1 MRRHQVFVDWYNF
14 VRGEAAYAASVA
26 RTGLRL
32 DIKPESW
39 THTEGILAKVM
50 TMKERQALAAAA
62 VLGVLAVLALLS
74 DGPRGGRAAMLQA
87 RRTALWDLEEG
98 GPTDA
103 DQGFN
108 YNPVVID
115 DAVSRR
121 GYPSLVTGWR
131 EWGCDGDRE
140 SLETEYDCVNHPDNH
155 AAGFD
160 DDYWYDSYG
169 KGGRFTGHF
178 TEGLDI

>member
-1 MRRHQVFVDWYNF
+1 M
-14 VRGEAAYAASVA
+14 
-26 RTGLRL
+26 
-32 DIKPESW
+32 
-39 THTEGILAKVM
+39 
-50 TMKERQALAAAA
+50 RQATIAAA
-62 VLGVLAVLALLS
+62 VSAALALVALVLS
-74 DGPRGGRAAMLQA
+74 SDKTSSSSAGHVRHSTVYLMQEQRLA
-87 RRTALWDLEEG
+87 RPTLLWDLEEG

-140 SLETEYDCVNHPDNH
+140 SLETEYECVNHPDNH
-155 AAGFD
+155 GADYD